1 MIINLIFMTNDIM
14 NWLIQCEI
22 NKEMKNFSD
31 HLSIQTII
39 DFRVCKESTRK
50 SRRNWKTMNKE
61 KFINILRE
69 QMLKSLSNHEMRRW
83 CIDEYT
89 KQLLN
94 ALKKIVKIFTFWARS
109 HEMIK
114 AEWTKKY
121 MKIIKSMQWMR
132 KSCWIINDWT
142 EYIQA
147 CNKKSKIIRKQK
159 RSEYWEIMQ
168 NVEQFSRKLFKTA
181 KWARNAIA
189 DTLTQATIFSL
200 IKSEYFDIIITVQNK
215 VKMMFQTHFSSS
227 SEILMLNTINFKY
240 SLLIENDILLTHCEI
255 KRVIYKATFDKMSK
269 HTKYINRIMCRLVD
283 DASE

>member
-1 MIINLIFMTNDIM
+1 MTNDIM

>member
-1 MIINLIFMTNDIM
+1 MTNDIM

-31 HLSIQTII
+31 HLLIQTII

-50 SRRNWKTMNKE
+50 SRRNWKTMNEE

-94 ALKKIVKIFTFWARS
+94 ALKKIVKIFTFWAKS

-121 MKIIKSMQWMR
+121 IKIIKSMQWMR

-168 NVEQFSRKLFKTA
+168 NVEQFSRKLFKTV

-200 IKSEYFDIIITVQNK
+200 IKSEYFDIIITMQNK

-240 SLLIENDILLTHCEI
+240 SLLIEDDILLTHCEI
-255 KRVIYKATFDKMSK
+255 KRVIYKATSDKMSK